1 MPFLFIGVAVLFD
14 DSVHFIVSLPTDVL
28 SKVLLEIN
36 LVIIKLQ
43 NVKGVFD
50 AAIRMVI
57 KPPQKQHEKR
67 KKPRQGCFLSVHFFL
82 YYINCFVF
90 VITCCNFPCTLHF
103 FHVSYYIFLLEHP
116 QVYILLVVSHLVKQL
131 LLEYRLI

>member
-1 MPFLFIGVAVLFD
+1 MPFLFIGISVLFD

-36 LVIIKLQ
+36 LVLIQLQ

-67 KKPRQGCFLSVHFFL
+67 KKPRQGCFLSVHLFL

-90 VITCCNFPCTLHF
+90 CYYMLQLSMHTSFFPCKLL
-103 FHVSYYIFLLEHP
+103 YICISCLPFGKTITVRISTNML
-116 QVYILLVVSHLVKQL
+116 
-131 LLEYRLI
+131 

>member
-1 MPFLFIGVAVLFD
+1 MQNSVFVHWCLSSQFCSMTVFTSLFLYQLMFYQKF
-14 DSVHFIVSLPTDVL
+14 
-28 SKVLLEIN
+28 LEIN
-36 LVIIKLQ
+36 LVIIQLQ

-82 YYINCFVF
+82 YYINYFVF
-90 VITCCNFPCTLHF
+90 CYYMLQLSMHTSFFPCKLL
-103 FHVSYYIFLLEHP
+103 YIFVGTSPSL
-116 QVYILLVVSHLVKQL
+116 YFISC
-131 LLEYRLI
+131 